1 MEKFWGEIDEPQSGE
16 DETWDSDISRDDDEY
31 KEEQQEYVNTFEQ
44 ESSAQL
50 SKDQAKSCGDPIPFH
65 IKPGTK
71 EYSQAI
77 ANKTP
82 LERFKLD
89 IDYISKLLNESNINN
104 INLSVKDRDKMCE
117 KADDT
122 QIVDIDPK
130 YLNALAYVLGYIA
143 NKINAVIDIKKDN
156 NKDKK
161 NKVDR
166 MKSIIGDPNDN
177 FSLLQHINDEASK
190 ARSGNTFSVYPPD
203 VIRYAQMWSKL

>member
-16 DETWDSDISRDDDEY
+16 EETWDSDVSRDEDEY

-44 ESSAQL
+44 ESSAQA
-50 SKDQAKSCGDPIPFH
+50 SKDYAKSCGDPIPFH

-89 IDYISKLLNESNINN
+89 VDYVSKILNESNINN

-143 NKINAVIDIKKDN
+143 NKINAVIDINKDDY
-156 NKDKK
+156 KDKK
-161 NKVDR
+161 NKVDK

-177 FSLLQHINDEASK
+177 FSLLQYINDEASK
-190 ARSGNTFSVYPPD
+190 ARSGNTFAVYPPD
-203 VIRYAQMWSKL
+203 VIRYAQMWTKL